1 MVHQLSCSNCPSH
14 GFFKRR
20 GSRVDRSRQEA
31 SDFVAAT
38 GAGRSCCYKKK
49 ESLLESFEEM
59 ISSVGLSS
67 AAQCQRLRSHALSF
81 LVGLGRSTVTGM
93 LSTQGKT
100 DCDWSADYRF
110 YSQDRLEIE
119 LLWDKVHKE
128 VHDFNASQDPLVV
141 GIDDTLIRKRGR
153 KIPGVAYRRDPLGPP
168 FSCNF
173 VLGQRFLQCSAVMG
187 GADESARMIPI
198 DFTHAPSAKK
208 PKAKAP
214 DIEWKDYRKA
224 QKQLR
229 ITQVAVERLTQL
241 QKKLSRDFIAV
252 GDGGYTNSCVL
263 KGLPDSIKF
272 IGRVRKDAK
281 MYKIPTAQP
290 LKGRKRRYG
299 DALATPE
306 EIRQDDSIA
315 WQKIEAFA
323 CGKLHQFRLKVIP
336 NIRLRMDG
344 GKKDCRLIVI
354 APLAYRPRKG
364 SRLLYRQPA
373 YLICSDP
380 TMSAQKILQY
390 YLWRWDVEVNFR
402 DEKTLFGVGQAQVRN
417 PASVNLIPQLQVAA
431 YALLLLAAAKNSK
444 ASPSELL
451 PPPKWRKLLPNTR
464 PSTGM
469 LINQLRCDLWKN
481 QINPQHFSNFAY
493 HKTPDTKSEKCQ
505 FNIAHAL
512 FRAAA

>member
-1 MVHQLSCSNCPSH
+1 
-14 GFFKRR
+14 
-20 GSRVDRSRQEA
+20 
-31 SDFVAAT
+31 
-38 GAGRSCCYKKK
+38 
-49 ESLLESFEEM
+49 
-59 ISSVGLSS
+59 
-67 AAQCQRLRSHALSF
+67 
-81 LVGLGRSTVTGM
+81 M

-119 LLWDKVHKE
+119 LLWQKIHQE
-128 VHDFNASQDPLVV
+128 VNGFNPSQDSLVV

-153 KIPGVAYRRDPLGPP
+153 KIPGVGYRRDPMGPP
-168 FSCNF
+168 FCCNF
-173 VLGQRFLQCSAVMG
+173 VLGQRFLQCSAIMG
-187 GADESARMIPI
+187 GADGSARMIPI

-208 PKAKAP
+208 PKAKAS
-214 DIEWKDYRKA
+214 DSEWKDYRKA

-229 ITQVAVERLTQL
+229 VTQVAVERLTHLHKQ
-241 QKKLSRDFIAV
+241 LSRDFTAV

-263 KGLPDSIKF
+263 KGLPDSLKF

-281 MYKIPTAQP
+281 IYKIPDSQP

-306 EIRQDDSIA
+306 EIRQNDSIA
-315 WQKIEAFA
+315 WQQIEAFA
-323 CGKLHQFRLKVIP
+323 CGKLHPFRLKVIP
-336 NIRLRMDG
+336 NIRLRMDS
-344 GKKDCRLIVI
+344 GKNDYTLIII

-364 SRLLYRQPA
+364 AKLLYRQPA
-373 YLICSDP
+373 YIICSDP
-380 TMSAQKILQY
+380 TMPVPKVLQN

-417 PASVNLIPQLQVAA
+417 PVSVNLIPQLQVAS

-444 ASPSELL
+444 TGTSELL
-451 PPPKWRKLLPNTR
+451 PLPKWRKLLPKTR
-464 PSTGM
+464 TSTAM

-481 QINPQHFSNFAY
+481 QIRPQHFSDFLH
-493 HKTPDTKSEKCQ
+493 HKPSGTKSEKCQ